1 MDANGQNQE
10 GARKCVYCQTVEE
23 LESENRRLRKEQDV
37 LFLLMD
43 LGMTAVELWGEQ
55 HGLFSGKKDPDEDPS
70 DGNNQIGMLFD
81 KVRKAGKE
89 AGADRLAAFFEL
101 LQGAK

>member
-1 MDANGQNQE
+1 MDADGQNQE
-10 GARKCVYCQTVEE
+10 GARKCGTWETGQKLE
-23 LESENRRLRKEQDV
+23 LENRRLRKEQDV

-55 HGLFSGKKDPDEDPS
+55 HGLFSGKKDLDKDSS

-81 KVRKAGKE
+81 KIRKAGKE
-89 AGADRLAAFFEL
+89 TGVDRLAAFFEF